1 MLSLKPGDLKWME
14 RTLHGLEDDVTF
26 VYFTEEA
33 NCRHCRQERELLE
46 EVANLANRLHLEV
59 YNFVADREVAEQ
71 YGVDKVPGVVL
82 TGTED
87 YGVRYF
93 GMPSAFEF
101 RILLEDLIR
110 VSTGDSE
117 LKPESRERLEK
128 LESPVHLEVLTRP
141 TCPFSTRAIRTV
153 HQLAMESPLVTGDA
167 VDLVD
172 FPELVDRYNILAAPT
187 VVVNESNRFYG
198 ALDEEEFID
207 EVMGALTETE

>member
-14 RTLHGLEDDVTF
+14 RTLHGLENDVTF

-46 EVANLANRLHLEV
+46 EISKLANRLHLEI

-117 LKPESRERLEK
+117 LTPESRERLEK

-141 TCPFSTRAIRTV
+141 TCPFSTRAIRMV

-172 FPELVDRYNILAAPT
+172 FPDLADRYNILAAPT
-187 VVVNESNRFYG
+187 VVVNGSHRFYG

-207 EVMGALTETE
+207 EVMWALTEAE